1 MLKRN
6 GQVASRDDQLNLF
19 DFARSHE
26 QANLSDAVRTNGRTP
41 LAGVPTEDGSGPG
54 DEGHLN
60 GSPVRGAGANNR
72 RNGSADAEIGD
83 GAETDSATGP
93 RSGLGNDSREI
104 HPASTGKETLN
115 ANNYRIRPED
125 ALGRGSLKQKCRDNF
140 AAIELA
146 HRLDAERRGA
156 TEDEKRIL
164 VKYVG
169 WGGIPQVF
177 ADQTSNEWATEREH
191 VKELLTAEEYESA
204 RASTLNAHY
213 TSATVIS
220 AICDAVQRLGFEHGR
235 VLEPALGVGHFFGFM
250 PAQMQAHS
258 QLTGV
263 EIDPLS
269 ASIARKLYPDA
280 DIRTQ
285 GFEAAV
291 LPHDWFD
298 LAVSNV
304 PFGDYKLHDPEF
316 NERNFLIHDYF
327 FAKAIAKVRPGGLVV
342 FVTSKGTLDKTNSH
356 LRTYLGDKADF
367 LGAIRLPNT
376 AFKQNA
382 NTEVTSDIVFL
393 RRLANGDRPSGPAWQ
408 NLAEYMNRDGARFR
422 INEYFAANPRMMLGY
437 MANAGTMYRSNE
449 PTLVSDERDLATAL
463 QEAITALPE
472 RIYRAEGNTLTTQV
486 TVQPIGAPN
495 DVKENAFT
503 LYDGGIAIRT
513 GATLTPILN
522 LPDETAGRI
531 RGLIKVRA
539 AVREALRTQLDD
551 LADEEIVDARRRLN
565 FAYDQFVAR
574 FGAINE
580 NANRRG
586 FRGDPDLPLLC
597 SLEDYNPDTN
607 HAKKAAIF
615 HERTI
620 QKPRRTVAAESAA
633 DALVF
638 SLNEK
643 GRVDLSYMETLLG
656 RQSEEFLSELK
667 GLVFHDPETEQWE
680 TEDQYLSGDVRAKLT
695 TARVAALAQPRYLEN
710 VSALEAIQPNDL
722 SASEIDARL
731 GAVWIPSV
739 DVEAFAKSLLD
750 ADGINV
756 SHAATLGTW
765 FVRGD
770 FNARGTVANTTEWG
784 TLRYSALELIQD
796 ALNLKTPTVYDRDRK
811 NDTVVINAQ
820 ETEAARDKLEKIK
833 ERFKTWV
840 WEDDGRRERL
850 CRKYNDEFNSV
861 RLRVFNGSHLTLP
874 SSSQQV
880 ALHPHQKNAVWRIVQ
895 SDNTLIAHVVGAG
908 KTYAMAAA
916 AIELKRLGLATKPM
930 FVVPNHM
937 LAQFS
942 SELLTLYPTTN
953 ILVAGKEDFTA
964 SNRARLFSRIATDNW
979 DAVIVT
985 HSSFEKIPVSL
996 NTRRNFIAA
1005 QIDEIETAIG
1015 EQRADRGTR
1024 LVKELERVK
1033 KRLAAKLEALSA
1045 DGKKDNTLTFEELG
1059 IDRLFID
1066 EAQRFKNLF
1075 YVTKMTRVAGLP
1087 QTASE
1092 RAFDLFLKVQHIQ
1105 ARNKG
1110 GGVVFATGT
1119 PISNTMAEMFT
1130 MQRYLQMDALRRNS
1144 LQHFDSW
1151 AGTFGETVTSMELS
1165 PDGSGY
1171 RLQSRFAR
1179 FVNVPELIQQFRQVA
1194 DVQTGEMLKLPVPKL
1209 EQGRAITISAPSSP
1223 ELKRFVDQ
1231 LVKRTEKI
1239 KSGRVDPRDDNMLK
1253 ITTEGRKA
1261 ALDLR
1266 LVLPRVRDN
1275 PDSKTNKAV
1284 EKIHDIWQQ
1293 SAPTKGAQLVF
1304 CDLST
1309 PQANGRWF
1317 SVYNDVREK
1326 LIARGIP
1333 ADQIAFAQDA
1343 TDDASKAMLFKSVRE
1358 GRVRVLLGSTAKM
1371 GEGTNV
1377 QTRLVALHHLD
1388 APWRPADIE
1397 QREGRILRQGNQ
1409 NEYVKIFRYVT
1420 EGSFD
1425 AYMWQTLETKCRF
1438 ITQVMT
1444 GDATMRRAEDVDS
1457 TALTYAEVKAIASG
1471 NPLVI
1476 EKATIDAE
1484 VMRLTRLKKQH
1495 AESLYQMRHRV
1506 RRLNDNGV
1514 ILEREIA
1521 NIREDLR
1528 TRISTRGDNFS
1539 MTVRNETFT
1548 DRVKA
1553 GRALVFAAAAIK
1565 PFEST
1570 KAIGSIGGFPVSIER
1585 FEERATLLIHGKH
1598 SYRANVSDSPTGTIA
1613 SLEHALDSIED
1624 RLRERETDLAQS
1636 RRQIVDLTN
1645 QFEQPFEHEEKLAT
1659 ATKRQQEIV
1668 AALDITKNQAS
1679 AAVDE
1684 GTEQV
1689 EAAIDNTP
1697 SQKRH
1702 PQNTAAMST
1711 R

>member
-19 DFARSHE
+19 DFARSRG
-26 QANLSDAVRTNGRTP
+26 QANLSDTIRADGRAP
-41 LAGVPTEDGSGPG
+41 LAGVPAENGAGPG
-54 DEGHLN
+54 GEGDAD
-60 GSPVRGAGANNR
+60 GRFVRSAGANNW
-72 RNGSADAEIGD
+72 RNGSSDSEPGD
-83 GAETDSATGP
+83 GTETDSAAGAQS
-93 RSGLGNDSREI
+93 RLGDDSREI
-104 HPASTGKETLN
+104 HSPSTGRESLN

-125 ALGRGSLKQKCRDNF
+125 ALGQGSLKQKCRDNF

-146 HRLDAERRGA
+146 HRLDAERREA
-156 TEDEKRIL
+156 TEDEKRVL

-177 ADQTSNEWATEREH
+177 ADQTSSEWASERERL
-191 VKELLTAEEYESA
+191 KELLTAEEYESA

-220 AICDAVQRLGFEHGR
+220 TIYDAIQRLGFEHGR
-235 VLEPALGVGHFFGFM
+235 VLEPALGVGHFFGLM
-250 PAQMQAHS
+250 PAEMQVRS

-269 ASIARKLYPDA
+269 ASIAGKLYPGA

-285 GFEAAV
+285 GFEAAM

-327 FAKAIAKVRPGGLVV
+327 FAKAITRVRRGGLVV
-342 FVTSKGTLDKTNSH
+342 FITSRGTLDKVNSH
-356 LRTYLGDKADF
+356 LRAYLSDKADF

-376 AFKQNA
+376 AFKRNA
-382 NTEVTSDIVFL
+382 NTEVTTDIVFL
-393 RRLANGDRPSGPAWQ
+393 RRLAAGETPSGITWL
-408 NLAEYMNRDGARFR
+408 NLAEHANRDGAVFQ
-422 INEYFAANPRMMLGY
+422 INEYFAANPHMMLGH
-437 MANAGTMYRSNE
+437 MANAGTMYRSSE
-449 PTLVSDERDLATAL
+449 PALVADERDLSAAL
-463 QEAITALPE
+463 GEAVASLP
-472 RIYRAEGNTLTTQV
+472 RGIYRSAERNTSEPPNRETM
-486 TVQPIGAPN
+486 IAPD

-503 LYDGGIAIRT
+503 LHDGGIAIRT

-522 LPDETAGRI
+522 LPDETARRI
-531 RGLIKVRA
+531 RGLVKVRA
-539 AVREALRTQLDD
+539 AVREVLRTQLED

-565 FAYDQFVAR
+565 LVYDQFVAR

-580 NANRRG
+580 SANRRA

-597 SLEDYNPDTN
+597 SLEDYNSDTKR
-607 HAKKAAIF
+607 AAKAAIF
-615 HERTI
+615 DERTI
-620 QKPRRTVAAESAA
+620 QKARRTIAAESAA
-633 DALVF
+633 DAVVF

-643 GRVDLSYMETLLG
+643 GRVDLPYMETLLG
-656 RQSEEFLSELK
+656 CRPEQFLPELK
-667 GLVFHDPETEQWE
+667 GLVFHNPETEQWE

-695 TARVAALAQPRYLEN
+695 TARAAALAQPHYVEN
-710 VSALEAIQPNDL
+710 VSALEAVQPNDL

-731 GAVWIPSV
+731 GAVWIPFV

-770 FNARGTVANTTEWG
+770 FNARGTIANTTEWG

-811 NDTVVINAQ
+811 NDRLVINAQ
-820 ETEAARDKLEKIK
+820 ETEGARDKLEKIK

-840 WEDDGRRERL
+840 WEDDERRERL

-874 SSSQQV
+874 SSSQQI

-895 SDNTLIAHVVGAG
+895 SNNTLLAHVVGAG
-908 KTYAMAAA
+908 KTYTMVAA

-942 SELLTLYPTTN
+942 SELLTLYPTAN
-953 ILVAGKEDFTA
+953 ILAAGKEDFTA
-964 SNRARLFSRIATDNW
+964 SNRARLFSRIATGNW

-996 NTRRNFIAA
+996 STRRNFIAA
-1005 QIDEIETAIG
+1005 QIDEIETAIR
-1015 EQRADRGTR
+1015 EERADRGTR

-1033 KRLAAKLEALSA
+1033 KRLTAKLEALSA

-1130 MQRYLQMDALRRNS
+1130 MQRYLQMDTLRRNS

-1151 AGTFGETVTSMELS
+1151 AGTFGETVISMELS

-1179 FVNVPELIQQFRQVA
+1179 FVNVPELMQQFRQVA

-1239 KSGRVDPRDDNMLK
+1239 KSGGVDPRDDNMLK

-1266 LVLPRVRDN
+1266 LVLPHVRDN

-1284 EKIHDIWQQ
+1284 EKIYDIWQQ
-1293 SAPTKGAQLVF
+1293 SASTKGAQLVF

-1343 TDDASKAMLFKSVRE
+1343 VDDASKAMLFKSVRE

-1484 VMRLTRLKKQH
+1484 VMRLTRLKRQH
-1495 AESLYQMRHRV
+1495 AESLYQMRYRV
-1506 RRLNDNGV
+1506 RRINDNAAT
-1514 ILEREIA
+1514 LEREIA

-1528 TRISTRGDNFS
+1528 TRTSTRGDNFTIS
-1539 MTVRNETFT
+1539 VKHETFT
-1548 DRVKA
+1548 DRIKA
-1553 GRALVFAAAAIK
+1553 GRALIFLAAALK

-1570 KAIGSIGGFPVSIER
+1570 KAIGSIGGFPISIER
-1585 FEERATLLIHGKH
+1585 FDERATLLIHGKH
-1598 SYRANVSDSPTGTIA
+1598 DYRANVSDSATGTIA

-1645 QFEQPFEHEEKLAT
+1645 QFEQPFEHEEKLAV

-1668 AALDITKNQAS
+1668 TALDITKNQA
-1679 AAVDE
+1679 AATIDE
-1684 GTEQV
+1684 GTEQFATV
-1689 EAAIDNTP
+1689 MEQTP
-1697 SQKRH
+1697 SLKQPRE
-1702 PQNTAAMST
+1702 NRAVAMT